1 MLATVPLSAY
11 WEARVL
17 FPVVGLK
24 HRQGLREGPLEA
36 QLSSV
41 GYGGEPLWQSHPPV
55 KGGAWEHLY
64 NM

>member
-1 MLATVPLSAY
+1 M
-11 WEARVL
+11 

-24 HRQGLREGPLEA
+24 HKQGLREEALEA

-41 GYGGEPLWQSHPPV
+41 GYGGDPPQQSHPPV
-55 KGGAWEHLY
+55 KGGAGEHLY